1 MARLCRSEREE
12 RKVMNIIL
20 ITSKCR
26 PDAHLPKFIGTW
38 EFSVVP
44 FSLFALDG
52 SLYYAEDNSAT
63 TTELKKFQPVNMD
76 SEKVKSINFKVV
88 IINVMAAVDKI
99 NIKDDE
105 IYDSAGFA
113 FKFMEKIDNQVPK
126 FDEVR
131 KLNSLDMMKCLL
143 RETPER
149 AKTKE

>member
-1 MARLCRSEREE
+1 MYTYPNLMA
-12 RKVMNIIL
+12 V
-20 ITSKCR
+20 
-26 PDAHLPKFIGTW
+26 
-38 EFSVVP
+38 
-44 FSLFALDG
+44 
-52 SLYYAEDNSAT
+52 
-63 TTELKKFQPVNMD
+63 
-76 SEKVKSINFKVV
+76 
-88 IINVMAAVDKI
+88 VDKI

-131 KLNSLDMMKCLL
+131 KLYSLDMMKCLL